1 MISLVDHVKISTGFS
16 EGTIATVIDS
26 VVVFLAKSLR
36 AGEPVKLEGLGAFKI
51 IDKPERE
58 GRNPRTGEAT
68 IFKAARRTKLVLS
81 KNFLASIQPDPLAAS
96 VPELS
101 APVTIPPFPVTPEIV
116 PMPAPVTIPPFPPEM
131 PAPVTIPPEL
141 SASVTVPSFPMPHP
155 QSLPQN
161 KPGDLW
167 KIKAPDDSFI
177 EVPSGELSDW
187 GVTKTTPVFSSP
199 TGWQL
204 AGKVPELAGIV

>member
-1 MISLVDHVKISTGFS
+1 MMSLVDNVKVSTGFS
-16 EGTIATVIDS
+16 ESTIATVIDS

-36 AGEPVKLEGLGAFKI
+36 AGEPVKLEGLGTFKI

-58 GRNPRTGEAT
+58 GRNPRTGEPT

-96 VPELS
+96 MLELP
-101 APVTIPPFPVTPEIV
+101 APVTIPPFPMPDAQFPMPIPPFPMPDAQF
-116 PMPAPVTIPPFPPEM
+116 PMPAPVTIPPFPM
-131 PAPVTIPPEL
+131 PNAQ
-141 SASVTVPSFPMPHP
+141 FPMPHP

-161 KPGDLW
+161 EPGTLW
-167 KIKAPDDSFI
+167 RIKAPDDSFV
-177 EVPSGELSDW
+177 EVPKNELTDW
-187 GVTKTTPVFSSP
+187 GVTKTTPVFSTG

>member
-26 VVVFLAKSLR
+26 LVVFIAKSLR
-36 AGEPVKLEGLGAFKI
+36 AGESVKLEGLGTFKI

-58 GRNPRTGEAT
+58 GRNPRSGEPT

-81 KNFLASIQPDPLAAS
+81 KNFLASIQPDPLADITS

-101 APVTIPPFPVTPEIV
+101 APVTIPPFPPE
-116 PMPAPVTIPPFPPEM
+116 MPASVTVLPFPPEM
-131 PAPVTIPPEL
+131 PVPVTVLP
-141 SASVTVPSFPMPHP
+141 FPMPHP

-161 KPGDLW
+161 KPGVW